1 MACLSFQESWKQNQG
16 LLFCVWCSTQCLQLQ
31 PLLLTSYPTP
41 LWLSFGGYW
50 SDGWFSL
57 QQGSL
62 SEKIAVKMD
71 CVPGVLLSLLE
82 ASETQWR
89 VQAGR
94 SHCWPLSVRNEEGK
108 TALEQLPLLIA
119 LKWTRYFS
127 LGDPRLKTIH
137 LVYKWNRGRWTS
149 PFLR

>member
-16 LLFCVWCSTQCLQLQ
+16 LLFCVWYSTQCLQLQ
-31 PLLLTSYPTP
+31 PLPLTSYLTP
-41 LWLSFGGYW
+41 LRLSFGGYW

-57 QQGSL
+57 QQGNL

-71 CVPGVLLSLLE
+71 CVPGVLLSLLG
-82 ASETQWR
+82 ASETEWR

-119 LKWTRYFS
+119 LKWTRCFS
-127 LGDPRLKTIH
+127 LGDRLKTIH

>member
-16 LLFCVWCSTQCLQLQ
+16 LLFCVWYSTQCLQLQ
-31 PLLLTSYPTP
+31 PPLLTSYLTP
-41 LWLSFGGYW
+41 LRLSFGGYW

-71 CVPGVLLSLLE
+71 CVPGVLLSLLG

-119 LKWTRYFS
+119 LKWTRCFS
-127 LGDPRLKTIH
+127 LGDRLKTIH